1 MRKERR
7 LTRQAD
13 FAAVRRRGRSWADG
27 LLVLLARRNSLAV
40 TRFGF
45 SVGKRTGNAV
55 VRNRTKRRLREAV
68 LDLPVQEGWDL
79 VLIARKGAASAD
91 YHGLCRSSK
100 ALLRRAG
107 ILAARRR
114 SDPGSSNTKK

>member
-1 MRKERR
+1 M
-7 LTRQAD
+7 
-13 FAAVRRRGRSWADG
+13 
-27 LLVLLARRNSLAV
+27 
-40 TRFGF
+40 
-45 SVGKRTGNAV
+45 GKRTGNAV

>member
-13 FAAVRRRGRSWADG
+13 FSAVRRRGRSWADG

-55 VRNRTKRRLREAV
+55 EFTAGRDHWWHELDADSSDTCPAEKLDSEHPLYV
-68 LDLPVQEGWDL
+68 L
-79 VLIARKGAASAD
+79 
-91 YHGLCRSSK
+91 
-100 ALLRRAG
+100 
-107 ILAARRR
+107 
-114 SDPGSSNTKK
+114 